1 MNRLPQLILALLA
14 SAAPA
19 LAQGAAP
26 TPAAA
31 ADTSSVIL
39 ANKPA
44 ESVPGQLPN
53 PATTPRDSSSGVNAA
68 ITSGMA
74 PYDPGVSSPKMEMAP
89 RNRSPDK
96 PKNEMPRLPP
106 EMMSRYVV
114 HGARPPVFRTR
125 DLYTKEGLI
134 NLSFKAHPGLRFFNF
149 FGLNNGLAYEAAIN
163 DAKMEARADLVDTAY
178 AMAVGGDPSEGEV
191 VQEEIINE
199 SFSAASQSGPVGG
212 SPATR

>member
-1 MNRLPQLILALLA
+1 MNRTPQLILALLA
-14 SAAPA
+14 SAAAA
-19 LAQGAAP
+19 LAQDAAP
-26 TPAAA
+26 A
-31 ADTSSVIL
+31 ADTSSVFL

-44 ESVPGQLPN
+44 EPVPAQLPK
-53 PATTPRDSSSGVNAA
+53 PATTPHDSSSGVNAA
-68 ITSGMA
+68 ITAGMA

-89 RNRSPDK
+89 RNSAAAK
-96 PKNEMPRLPP
+96 PKNLIPRLPP

-163 DAKMEARADLVDTAY
+163 DAKMEARADLVDTAF
-178 AMAVGGDPSEGEV
+178 AMAVGGDPSEGDV

-199 SFSAASQSGPVGG
+199 SFGAETQSGPVGG